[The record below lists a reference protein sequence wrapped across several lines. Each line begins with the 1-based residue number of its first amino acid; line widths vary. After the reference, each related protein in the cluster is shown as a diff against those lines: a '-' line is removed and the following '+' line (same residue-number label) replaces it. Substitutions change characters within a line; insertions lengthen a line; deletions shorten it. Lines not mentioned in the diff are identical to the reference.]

1 MTEFTNDQKAAMQ
14 LFEQF
19 VSGPMRCM
27 ILKGYAGTGKT
38 FLIGHMARF
47 LTDRKL
53 GVALLAPTGRAAR
66 VMTEKTGIPAHTI
79 HRYIYNLD
87 ELKEHDDEHSRFKF
101 FFQLKTSA
109 QDETRTV
116 IIVDESSMVSD
127 NESEG
132 EFIRFGSGKLLTDL
146 FEYARMQDPT
156 QHTKILFIGDDAQ
169 LPPVGMNCS
178 PALDTEYLKA
188 SFNVKPTTCE
198 LTQVVRQRAN
208 SKILEAATTIRENI
222 RTNRFNQLI
231 ISESK
236 PEIIATEQGD
246 IAKRWKEA
254 YKHQLPPPFV
264 CITYSNDA
272 ALRYNLLTRAA
283 LWGGTGDESVRPGD
297 FLIIIANNRLTGLL
311 NGDIAIVLA
320 VEAEPVTKK
329 PRIFVDG
336 VETHIELKFR
346 SIEIGY
352 EVPERG
358 KTRQRI
364 CILENVLYSDR
375 RDISPEEQKALYV
388 DFKMRHSHLK
398 PNTKAF
404 TEAIVEDE
412 YFNALRV
419 KFGYA
424 GTCHKAQGGEW
435 PAAVVVFEFQ
445 RTDKD
450 AQRWAYT
457 AITRAK
463 NQLFG
468 VNLPSKSPWDGIFN
482 NPTPAPFEVEILN
495 NNAIASPDTASSTIS
510 PVEHPLPATAPDFLK
525 KRHAN
530 AIAAWSSNGIVI
542 KESNPRI
549 ANHHI
554 KYRLSKDTREVQL
567 TLYFNNR
574 EQFNLQVQPVNDPD
588 EVLTLLARQL
598 FDGIQSDIEFPSDKP
613 VLKEFYE
620 NQVLPRIAS
629 TGFKVVSVR
638 HNPYVER
645 YTFFNELKGTA
656 IVDFHFDGKGVITNK
671 TQISGQ
677 DPFQAG

>member
-1 MTEFTNDQKAAMQ
+1 MTLFTDDQSAALK
-14 LFEQF
+14 LFERF
-19 VSGPMRCM
+19 TDASERCM

-38 FLIGHMARF
+38 FLIGYLAKM
-47 LTDRKL
+47 LESKKL

-66 VMTEKTGIPAHTI
+66 VITEKTGIQAHTI

-87 ELKEHDDEHSRFKF
+87 ELKEHDDRNSRFKF
-101 FFQLKTSA
+101 FFQLKASA

-132 EFIRFGSGKLLTDL
+132 EFIRFGSGRLLTDL
-146 FEYARMQDPT
+146 FAYARMRDPT
-156 QHTKILFIGDDAQ
+156 QHTKILFVGDDAQ

-178 PALDTEYLKA
+178 PALDMEYIKK
-188 SFNVKPTTCE
+188 SFNIEPTTCE
-198 LTQVVRQRAN
+198 LTKVVRQRAS
-208 SKILEAATTIRENI
+208 SKILDAATNIRENI
-222 RTNRFNQLI
+222 RANRFNQLI
-231 ISESK
+231 ISEAK
-236 PEIIATEQGD
+236 PEIIATEPGD

-272 ALRYNLLTRAA
+272 ALRYNLLIRAA
-283 LWGGTGDESVRPGD
+283 LWGGTGDEPVRAGD
-297 FLIIIANNRLTGLL
+297 FLMIIANNRLTGLL
-311 NGDIAIVLA
+311 NGDIAIVLD
-320 VEAEPVTKK
+320 VETESVIKR

-336 VETHIELKFR
+336 VETHIELRFR

-358 KTRQRI
+358 KTRLRI

-388 DFKMRHSHLK
+388 DFKMRHPDLK

-404 TEAIVEDE
+404 TEAIVEDA

-435 PAAVVVFEFQ
+435 PAAVVVFEYQ
-445 RTDKD
+445 RTDRE

-463 NQLFG
+463 EQLFG
-468 VNLPSKSPWDGIFN
+468 VNLPAKSPWDGIFN
-482 NPTPAPFEVEILN
+482 SPTPTLAEAEISISEN
-495 NNAIASPDTASSTIS
+495 SSPDSAQIIAP
-510 PVEHPLPATAPDFLK
+510 PVELPLPGTAPDFLK
-525 KRHAN
+525 KRHAS
-530 AIAAWSSNGIVI
+530 ATATWSNNGIAI
-542 KESNPRI
+542 REASPRI

-554 KYRLSKDTREVQL
+554 KYRLVKDAREVQL

-574 EQFNLQVQPVNDPD
+574 EQFNLQVQPVHDPD
-588 EVLTLLARQL
+588 EVLTLLVRQL
-598 FDGIQSDIEFPSDKP
+598 FDGIQGEIDFSADKP

-620 NQVLPRIAS
+620 QQVLPRVAS

-638 HNPYVER
+638 HNPFVER
-645 YTFFNELKGTA
+645 YTFFNDSKGTA
-656 IVDFHFDGKGVITNK
+656 IVDFHYDGRDMITNK
-671 TQISGQ
+671 TLISGP
-677 DPFQAG
+677 DPFQAD